1 MNAHTKFSDIVDDTA
16 VDHAAAPDPDDS
28 RKPKDLTGIKAKS
41 WKYVARRSVAKF
53 GADASTDMAAS
64 LTYYAVLSLFPAILA
79 LVSILGLVGQA
90 EETTKVMLN
99 LVGKLT
105 NEKIVD
111 TISGPVQQL
120 TSSRAAGW
128 TFAFGL
134 VAALWSASKYVGG
147 FSRAMNRI
155 YGTDEGRP
163 VWKLRPALLLVTL
176 ISVLMMAL
184 MALLLVVSGP
194 IARVL
199 GDAIG
204 VGETAVTVWNIAKW
218 PVLAFLAVVLIALLY
233 YFTPNVQQPKFR
245 WISVGAAL
253 ALLVALAA
261 SVGFGIYLAN
271 FDKYEK
277 TYGTIAGVIVLL
289 LWLWIMNLALL
300 FGAEVDAELE
310 RGRQLQ
316 AGIKAEADIQLPPR
330 EVTASLKKAGKEMA
344 LVAEGRHL
352 REKFA
357 ADSPDDAALKSA
369 EAKTLW
375 WLAGAGAAVLAVVSW
390 HNRGNREH
398 KEMD

>member
-1 MNAHTKFSDIVDDTA
+1 MNTHTKFSDIVEDTA

-28 RKPKDLTGIKAKS
+28 RKPQKVARIKTKS
-41 WKYVARRSVAKF
+41 WKYVAKRSVAKF

-99 LVGKLT
+99 LVGQLT
-105 NEKIVD
+105 DPSIVE
-111 TISGPVQQL
+111 TISGPVEQL

-128 TFAFGL
+128 TFVLGL
-134 VAALWSASKYVGG
+134 ATALWSASKYVGG

-176 ISVLMMAL
+176 AAVLMVAI
-184 MALLLVVSGP
+184 MALLLVISGP
-194 IARVL
+194 IAKVL

-204 VGETAVTVWNIAKW
+204 FGDTAVTVWNIAKW
-218 PVLAFLAVVLIALLY
+218 PVLAILAVALIALLY

-245 WISVGAAL
+245 WISVGAA
-253 ALLVALAA
+253 VALVVAVAA
-261 SVGFGIYLAN
+261 SAGFGLYLAN
-271 FDKYEK
+271 FNKYEK
-277 TYGTIAGVIVLL
+277 TYGAIAGVIVLL

-310 RGRQLQ
+310 RSRQLQ
-316 AGIKAEADIQLPPR
+316 AGIKAEAEIQLPPR
-330 EVTASLKKAGKEMA
+330 EVTASLKKAEKEMV
-344 LVAEGRHL
+344 LVAEGKHL
-352 REKFA
+352 RKKFA
-357 ADSPDDAALKSA
+357 PDSPDDDARKSG
-369 EAKTLW
+369 EGKTLL
-375 WLAGAGAAVLAVVSW
+375 WLAGIGAAVLAVTSW
-390 HNRGNREH
+390 RNRGNH
-398 KEMD
+398 QPKQMD